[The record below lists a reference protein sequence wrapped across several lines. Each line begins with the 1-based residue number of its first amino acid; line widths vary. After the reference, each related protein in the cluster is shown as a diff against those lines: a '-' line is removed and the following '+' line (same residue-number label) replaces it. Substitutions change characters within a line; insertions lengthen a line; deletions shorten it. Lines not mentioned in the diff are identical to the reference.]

1 MLCLSFLSS
10 HIDIEFFWCHLLE
23 RLSLCIF
30 VPFIRNHWAIAVWTS
45 ILPAVLYPYSTCL
58 FWAST
63 MLFVLL
69 CLCSIWKHVGSLSK
83 IFCASIEMIMWYF
96 CFILW
101 FIYWVVCI
109 EQSAFWDEVNLFVVD
124 DFLNMCLYLVCWW
137 FTEGFS
143 ICFYQGYRSSF
154 AVVIV
159 AASLPG

>member
-1 MLCLSFLSS
+1 MPIPASEGTLYFVIEWILSFRSDTEVLNLSGIDWCVLCLSFLSL
-10 HIDIEFFWCHLLE
+10 HIDIEFFWCCLLE
-23 RLSLCIF
+23 MLSLCIF
-30 VPFIRNHWAIAVWTS
+30 VSFIKNHWAIAVQTF

-101 FIYWVVCI
+101 SIYWVVCI
-109 EQSAFWDEVNLFVVD
+109 EQSAFWGWSQ
-124 DFLNMCLYLVCWW
+124 LVCDGW
-137 FTEGFS
+137 F
-143 ICFYQGYRSSF
+143 
-154 AVVIV
+154 
-159 AASLPG
+159 P